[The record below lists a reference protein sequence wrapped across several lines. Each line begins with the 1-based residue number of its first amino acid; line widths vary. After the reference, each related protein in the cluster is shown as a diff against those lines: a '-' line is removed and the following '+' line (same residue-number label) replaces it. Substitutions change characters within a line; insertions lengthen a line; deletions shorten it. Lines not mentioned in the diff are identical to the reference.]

1 MAAGLTDKMMDV
13 ADIVR
18 LIDAHEIER
27 KGKAAQSFRVSVRV
41 DRPSLTDLRGVSYTT
56 SFRRLRSAWSARRSQ
71 ACAILSHALAAIEV
85 FCNIEAVLGPYS
97 ILFRALTSQHPNIP
111 CVLNST

>member
-1 MAAGLTDKMMDV
+1 MAAGLTDKIMDV

-71 ACAILSHALAAIEV
+71 ACAILSSITRWLLSRSFAMSRQCWARIR
-85 FCNIEAVLGPYS
+85 YS
-97 ILFRALTSQHPNIP
+97 FAP
-111 CVLNST
+111 